1 VGPELFI
8 LEPRFDWLNILDSIE
23 AGTVP
28 FIEGAANLSLEIR
41 YVRFSCDKQWFGF
54 FSVMRI
60 RSANCTWINNSA
72 VNRIPCAQNCGSG
85 FTDPDPAFQVDPDTD
100 PDPIRIQGFDDQKVK
115 KKNTAEIVLYL
126 FSIKNCNLLMSKQ
139 QEKPSALEKVSIQH
153 FKKLNLLTFFYVFGS
168 FSPSWV
174 RILIANPD
182 TDPGTRLNPDPDP
195 QHCLHQYL
203 CLVFS
208 KCRL

>member
-8 LEPRFDWLNILDSIE
+8 LEPRFDWLNILDSIQ

-41 YVRFSCDKQWFGF
+41 YARFSCDKQRFGL

-85 FTDPDPAFQVDPDTD
+85 FTDLDPAFQVDPDTD

-115 KKNTAEIVLYL
+115 KKNTAEIFLYL

-139 QEKPSALEKVSIQH
+139 QEKPPALKREHPGLQKMKFFNFFLCLWVI
-153 FKKLNLLTFFYVFGS
+153 FALLDPDSDWESGYGSRDPIESGSESTACTGIYVF
-168 FSPSWV
+168 F
-174 RILIANPD
+174 
-182 TDPGTRLNPDPDP
+182 
-195 QHCLHQYL
+195 
-203 CLVFS
+203 
-208 KCRL
+208 